1 MLGSGACGTIW
12 PMRRSLTWLVAIP
25 LMLAGSQAGHVL
37 AYRWMYP
44 EAHVRVRELLATGH
58 SYMDYAPF
66 VLGFAGAVL
75 LVSLLV
81 AAADSARGRT
91 VRALP
96 PWAFALLPPL
106 AFTLQEHIE
115 RWLHTG
121 VFPWFTALGPTF
133 LPGLLLQLPF
143 GIAAY
148 LVARFLLRAAERL
161 GRALAPAPP
170 PRTRVASPLT
180 APRNEPELP
189 RRSALASQQ
198 AERGPPLPALT

>member
-1 MLGSGACGTIW
+1 
-12 PMRRSLTWLVAIP
+12 
-25 LMLAGSQAGHVL
+25 MLAGSQVGHVL
-37 AYRWMYP
+37 AYRWTYP
-44 EAHVRVRELLATGH
+44 QAHVRVHELLATGH

-81 AAADSARGRT
+81 AVVDSARGRA

-106 AFTLQEHIE
+106 AFTLQEHAE
-115 RWLHTG
+115 RWLHGG
-121 VFPWFTALGPTF
+121 VFSWFTALGPTF

-143 GIAAY
+143 GFAAY

-161 GRALAPAPP
+161 GRALAPSPP
-170 PRTRVASPLT
+170 PRARL
-180 APRNEPELP
+180 APSVSAARPEPALP
-189 RRSALASQQ
+189 RRGVLASHQ
-198 AERGPPLPALT
+198 AKRGPPLPALT